1 MTFVFSVIAALS
13 LASIPIILG
22 WRRTADEAAMAK
34 QLGIGTPRKKFDP
47 DRFALQ
53 TGTGLA
59 FNQLLFGFLAWV
71 FGGVI
76 AGLFLGFIAAIVFAA
91 AGGLLY
97 YGSLAERRQEFRM
110 RQAKDILRGL
120 GVVETLLAQ
129 GKTLQDSFAEA
140 ADAVGADGRM
150 VLGDLVA
157 RLQAAPTSDQG
168 SAIRDWTNAW
178 DNPAVDMVAT
188 CLLASVEGR
197 ISIAELV
204 AKLRTTLS
212 DVVQILGR
220 ARAAAKGIAW
230 QASFLAIFPPGVLVV
245 MSIVTPEAGR
255 MYAAQP
261 WYLLPVIVGSSL
273 SYWFSMRSIQNGL
286 SIESSMGLQAGQ
298 QGMIKLDR
306 MGRTI

>member
-1 MTFVFSVIAALS
+1 M
-13 LASIPIILG
+13 
-22 WRRTADEAAMAK
+22 
-34 QLGIGTPRKKFDP
+34 
-47 DRFALQ
+47 
-53 TGTGLA
+53 
-59 FNQLLFGFLAWV
+59 
-71 FGGVI
+71 
-76 AGLFLGFIAAIVFAA
+76 
-91 AGGLLY
+91 
-97 YGSLAERRQEFRM
+97 
-110 RQAKDILRGL
+110 
-120 GVVETLLAQ
+120 
-129 GKTLQDSFAEA
+129 
-140 ADAVGADGRM
+140 
-150 VLGDLVA
+150 
-157 RLQAAPTSDQG
+157 
-168 SAIRDWTNAW
+168 
-178 DNPAVDMVAT
+178 
-188 CLLASVEGR
+188 ASVEGR